1 MDGPVAVIGG
11 GWAGCA
17 AAVELARSGHRVEL
31 YESAPVLGG
40 RARRVMRDGL
50 ALDNGQHLLLG
61 AYRETIALVAALRS
75 EGEGSAWA
83 KSALTMGPL
92 AREQHNALA
101 LTARALPA
109 PFGLALGLLGASG
122 LSVTERLATLRW
134 FARLR
139 RGRFRVAPGAT
150 VSTMLAGVPRR
161 AREWLWEPL
170 CLAAL
175 NTPPRRASAQVF
187 ANVLQAAFD
196 AGADDA
202 SLVLPRIDLGDAL
215 PDPAARWLRANGHAV
230 HTATPARVL
239 AIGADGVD
247 IDVRGRRLRRRAA
260 IVAVGPHQLH
270 TAFDRGLAQGNP
282 QIAAALRATGRLN
295 YEPITTLYLGYAAEH
310 RLPRGLVRLDDAP
323 GQWIFDR
330 SDILARAA
338 ARDAAGPAGLARSLY
353 AVVISASGPQDDLG
367 HPALVAAVDAQLRRS
382 SPGLPPLCWSQVIAE
397 RRATYAC
404 VPDLPRPRCGRL
416 AGRVHLAG
424 DYTSEELPATLEAA
438 VRSGSAA
445 ATALADDLR
454 SGCAAGAAARGS
466 TRVP

>member
-17 AAVELARSGHRVEL
+17 AAVELARRGHRVEL

-61 AYRETIALVAALRS
+61 AYRETLALADALRTDAD
-75 EGEGSAWA
+75 GPAWA
-83 KSALTMGPL
+83 TSTLAMGPL
-92 AREQHNALA
+92 ASGQRNALS

-139 RGRFRVAPGAT
+139 RDDFRVAPGAT
-150 VSTMLAGVPRR
+150 VSAMLAGVPRS
-161 AREWLWEPL
+161 ARERLWEPL

-175 NTPPRRASAQVF
+175 NTPPARASAQVF

-196 AGADDA
+196 ADA
-202 SLVLPRIDLGDAL
+202 EAARVVLPRVDLGDAF
-215 PDPAARWLRANGHAV
+215 PDPAARWLRARGHDV
-230 HTATPARVL
+230 HTATSARVL

-247 IDVRGRRLRRRAA
+247 IDVRGRRAQVRAA
-260 IVAVGPHQLH
+260 IIAVGPHQLRG
-270 TAFDRGLAQGNP
+270 AFDRDLAQSNP
-282 QIAAALRATGRLN
+282 AIAAALRDAGRLA
-295 YEPITTLYLGYAAEH
+295 YEPITTIYLGYAAEH

-330 SDILARAA
+330 SDILARAGA
-338 ARDAAGPAGLARSLY
+338 ADAAGPAPPAQSLH
-353 AVVISASGPQDDLG
+353 AVVISASGPHGDLVHSDLAG
-367 HPALVAAVDAQLRRS
+367 AVDAQLRRS
-382 SPGLPPLCWSQVIAE
+382 SPGLPPLCWSQVIE
-397 RRATYAC
+397 EKRATYAC
-404 VPDLPRPRCGRL
+404 VPDLPRPRCGPL
-416 AGRVHLAG
+416 AGRVHIAG
-424 DYTSEELPATLEAA
+424 DYTYEAFPATLEAA
-438 VRSGSAA
+438 VRSGVAA
-445 ATALADDLR
+445 AGTLAEELR
-454 SGCAAGAAARGS
+454 PGCAAASAARDS
-466 TRVP
+466 TRAP